1 MSIDYD
7 RLRELSNEHTPGP
20 WVRHPDQP
28 HALCNLGTKFL
39 VHHEMVTN
47 RGMVTSAEDMANTE
61 LIALAP
67 DMARELLALR
77 DGIEVIRDYCAG
89 VTTARRSSGDPATE
103 VIARELGAV
112 DRTLADLLNGDTE

>member
-7 RLRELSNEHTPGP
+7 RLRELANEHTPGP
-20 WVRHPDQP
+20 WEQAPRGQIGNRELRAIV
-28 HALCNLGTKFL
+28 ALVGGDESGEQIGDCNLEADREL
-39 VHHEMVTN
+39 V
-47 RGMVTSAEDMANTE
+47 
-61 LIALAP
+61 ALAP
-67 DMARELLALR
+67 DMARELLRLR

-112 DRTLADLLNGDTE
+112 DRTLADLLEGDTE

>member
-7 RLRELSNEHTPGP
+7 RLRELLEQWEHG
-20 WVRHPDQP
+20 DE
-28 HALCNLGTKFL
+28 
-39 VHHEMVTN
+39 VHD
-47 RGMVTSAEDMANTE
+47 RLQARWDME
-61 LIALAP
+61 LAAP
-67 DMARELLALR
+67 DLARELLRLR

-89 VTTARRSSGDPATE
+89 ATTARRSSGDPATE